1 MKCKCKLRKLIN
13 KDQVQGPT
21 VVSSVNAKRLQSLQ
35 LRKNGSAERKKR
47 TNGREIT
54 FSLQFSLLA
63 SKSLRGW
70 GWEEVNPISA
80 LTTFVSL
87 LCGKLYQWN
96 CQTIRILGWSDS
108 VECNPRK
115 WRSVLECGSLINN
128 TGSWAP
134 LKSTRVR
141 PARAIL
147 PYFRNQR
154 TILRRLP
161 SVKYRYCR
169 EKGGRL
175 WSWLCQN
182 QQNQCSNT
190 SLVHQWFSNFF
201 AGSPMESIPAEL
213 LFQIFRLITLK
224 NCQKLSEKNKTYITR
239 LLPNQDLMVAV
250 QVCKHWRSVSIR

>member
-96 CQTIRILGWSDS
+96 CQTIRILGWLDIVLS
-108 VECNPRK
+108 VTH
-115 WRSVLECGSLINN
+115 RSEGVYWNVGHLINN

-134 LKSTRVR
+134 FKRRQGNFTLFSKSKNYFARTAICQIPILQGKGSGALKLTLPKST
-141 PARAIL
+141 
-147 PYFRNQR
+147 
-154 TILRRLP
+154 
-161 SVKYRYCR
+161 
-169 EKGGRL
+169 
-175 WSWLCQN
+175 
-182 QQNQCSNT
+182 
-190 SLVHQWFSNFF
+190 
-201 AGSPMESIPAEL
+201 ES
-213 LFQIFRLITLK
+213 
-224 NCQKLSEKNKTYITR
+224 
-239 LLPNQDLMVAV
+239 
-250 QVCKHWRSVSIR
+250 